1 MASRSVEPDRY
12 PERVV
17 LEGVPKIGFHV
28 NTNPFSGSLAACL
41 EYLGAPRDYDYLMG
55 VSGAAFRRFWNRD
68 DGGNVDLMYLAPEPY
83 VRAFRAIGRAYE
95 VIPARDR
102 DALVGALKKSIAA
115 GKPVL
120 GFG

>member
-1 MASRSVEPDRY
+1 MASRCAESDRY

-28 NTNPFSGSLAACL
+28 SLCPFVGSLAACL
-41 EYLGAPRDYDYLMG
+41 EYVGAPCSHDFLMG

-83 VRAFRAIGRAYE
+83 RRAFRAIGRE
-95 VIPARDR
+95 H
-102 DALVGALKKSIAA
+102 
-115 GKPVL
+115 
-120 GFG
+120 